1 MKKVVIIG
9 ATSGIGYELSKQMKQ
24 KGYKVGGCGRREEIL
39 QKMETDL
46 TPGFIGQPIDIRET
60 DTIEIKLNQLINKLG
75 GMDICI
81 ISSGISEPNQDLEW
95 KLEENV
101 FKTNILGFSAVA
113 GFALHYFLN
122 QNHGHLVGIT
132 SLTKYFPNKTS
143 PAYNA
148 SKIFESNYL
157 DSMRYKMHGKNL
169 YVTEICPGFVDTPMT
184 SAFPK
189 GILWARPEQVA
200 KGICKAI
207 EKQKDVVYLPWFWSP
222 IMGMLRALPEAIFK
236 RLRL

>member
-157 DSMRYKMHGKNL
+157 DSIRYKMHGKNL
-169 YVTEICPGFVDTPMT
+169 YVTEICPGFVDTPIVRKRKITLM
-184 SAFPK
+184 APVDK
-189 GILWARPEQVA
+189 AA
-200 KGICKAI
+200 KQIIKAI
-207 EKQKDVVYLPWFWSP
+207 E
-222 IMGMLRALPEAIFK
+222 LRKKSVIVTKRWKLIRWLIPFTPNWIFRK
-236 RLRL
+236 LT

>member
-9 ATSGIGYELSKQMKQ
+9 PTSGIGYELSKQMKQ

-169 YVTEICPGFVDTPMT
+169 YVTEICPGFVDTPIVRKRKITLM
-184 SAFPK
+184 APVDK
-189 GILWARPEQVA
+189 AA
-200 KGICKAI
+200 KQIIKAI
-207 EKQKDVVYLPWFWSP
+207 E
-222 IMGMLRALPEAIFK
+222 LRKKSVIVTKRWKLIRWLIPFTPNWIFRK
-236 RLRL
+236 LT

>member
-1 MKKVVIIG
+1 
-9 ATSGIGYELSKQMKQ
+9 
-24 KGYKVGGCGRREEIL
+24 
-39 QKMETDL
+39 METDL

-169 YVTEICPGFVDTPMT
+169 YVTEICPGFVDTPIVRKRKITLM
-184 SAFPK
+184 APVDK
-189 GILWARPEQVA
+189 AA
-200 KGICKAI
+200 KQIIKAI
-207 EKQKDVVYLPWFWSP
+207 E
-222 IMGMLRALPEAIFK
+222 LRKKSVIVTKRWKLIRWLIPFTPNWIFRK
-236 RLRL
+236 LT

>member
-9 ATSGIGYELSKQMKQ
+9 STSGIGYELARQMIQ
-24 KGYKVGGCGRREEIL
+24 KGYQVAGCGRREEIL
-39 QKMETDL
+39 QKMEKEL
-46 TPGFIGQPIDIRET
+46 AFNFIGQKLDIRE
-60 DTIEIKLNQLINKLG
+60 IEKIESILNELISKLG

-81 ISSGISEPNQDLEW
+81 ISSGISEPNPDLEW

-113 GFALHYFLN
+113 GFALRYFLN

-157 DSMRYKMHGKNL
+157 DSMRYRMQGKNL
-169 YVTEICPGFVDTPMT
+169 AVTEICPGFVDTPIVNKKRKITLM
-184 SAFPK
+184 APVDK
-189 GILWARPEQVA
+189 AA
-200 KGICKAI
+200 KQIVKAI
-207 EKQKDVVYLPWFWSP
+207 ESKKKKV
-222 IMGMLRALPEAIFK
+222 IITK
-236 RLRL
+236 RWKLIRWLIPLTPDWVFRKIT

>member
-9 ATSGIGYELSKQMKQ
+9 ATSGIGYELSKQIKQ

-169 YVTEICPGFVDTPMT
+169 YVTEICPGFVDTPIVRKRKITLM
-184 SAFPK
+184 APVDK
-189 GILWARPEQVA
+189 AA
-200 KGICKAI
+200 KQIIKAI
-207 EKQKDVVYLPWFWSP
+207 E
-222 IMGMLRALPEAIFK
+222 LRKKSVIVTKRWKLIRWLIPFTPNWIFRK
-236 RLRL
+236 LT

>member
-169 YVTEICPGFVDTPMT
+169 YVTEICPGFVDTPIVRKRKITLM
-184 SAFPK
+184 APVDK
-189 GILWARPEQVA
+189 AA
-200 KGICKAI
+200 KQIIKAI
-207 EKQKDVVYLPWFWSP
+207 E
-222 IMGMLRALPEAIFK
+222 LRKKSVIVTKRWKLIRWLIPFTPNWIFRK
-236 RLRL
+236 LT

>member
-9 ATSGIGYELSKQMKQ
+9 PTSGIGYELSKQMKQ
-24 KGYKVGGCGRREEIL
+24 KGYKVGGCSRREEIL

-169 YVTEICPGFVDTPMT
+169 YVTEICPGFVDTPIVRKRKITLM
-184 SAFPK
+184 APVDK
-189 GILWARPEQVA
+189 AA
-200 KGICKAI
+200 KQIIKAI
-207 EKQKDVVYLPWFWSP
+207 E
-222 IMGMLRALPEAIFK
+222 LRKKSVIVTKRWKLIRWLIPFTPNWIFRK
-236 RLRL
+236 LT

>member
-9 ATSGIGYELSKQMKQ
+9 STSGIGYELARQMIQ
-24 KGYKVGGCGRREEIL
+24 KGYQVAGCGRREEIL
-39 QKMETDL
+39 QKMEKEL
-46 TPGFIGQPIDIRET
+46 APNFIGQQLDIRVTENL
-60 DTIEIKLNQLINKLG
+60 ESNLNQVIDKLG

-81 ISSGISEPNQDLEW
+81 ISSGISEPNPDLEW

-157 DSMRYKMHGKNL
+157 DSMRYRMQGKDL
-169 YVTEICPGFVDTPMT
+169 FVTEICPGFIDTPIVNRKRKITLM
-184 SAFPK
+184 APVNK
-189 GILWARPEQVA
+189 AA
-200 KGICKAI
+200 KQIIRAI
-207 EKQKDVVYLPWFWSP
+207 ES
-222 IMGMLRALPEAIFK
+222 K
-236 RLRL
+236 RKKVIITKRWKLIRWLIPLTPDWVFRKIT